1 MACKLSVREKV
12 AYGCGEFGGSLVWQ
26 VIMWFLPIFY
36 TDTFGISA
44 AFVGVMFFAVRI
56 IDTVTDPLMG
66 LIADRTETRWGKF
79 RPWLLW
85 AAVPYCLFGVL
96 MFITPGFSESGKQ
109 VYAFA
114 TYTVMMV
121 IYTIMMIPY
130 SSLTGVMTSDHVE
143 RTSLSS
149 FRFVGAYS
157 GTLAVQ
163 ATLLGLVAYLG
174 AGNDRR
180 GYPMAMAVFG
190 VICLGLFLYA
200 FSQIR
205 ERVHPPKEQSSSL
218 RHDIADLLQN
228 RPWVILFLVSLVTLV
243 YIPIRAGVTMYYFRY
258 YVDIESLAP
267 AFMASGTVLTML
279 GVTGSSWLTRRF
291 GKRNAYIGCM
301 AAIAA
306 TLALHYVAG
315 PTDIVL
321 LFVLNGLYSLAS
333 GPTMPLVWSMYADS
347 ADYSEWKQGRRAT
360 GLVYSASTLAYKA
373 GVALGGVA
381 LMWILTGF
389 GYVANQAQ
397 TDQALLGM
405 RLSMSLFPAA
415 LALFTIVLLFL
426 YPLDDPTLD
435 RIQKELEERRGD
447 AAA

>member
-1 MACKLSVREKV
+1 
-12 AYGCGEFGGSLVWQ
+12 
-26 VIMWFLPIFY
+26 MWFLPIFY

-44 AFVGVMFFAVRI
+44 AFVGGMFFVVRI
-56 IDTVTDPLMG
+56 IDTITDPIMG
-66 LIADRTETRWGKF
+66 LISDRTETRWGKF
-79 RPWLLW
+79 RPWILW
-85 AAVPYCLFGVL
+85 AAVPYCVFGVL

-109 VYAFA
+109 AYAFV

-121 IYTIMMIPY
+121 VYTMMMIPY

-163 ATLLGLVAYLG
+163 GTMLWLVARLG
-174 AGNDRR
+174 GGNDQL
-180 GYPMAMAVFG
+180 GFPLAMALFG
-190 VICLGLFLYA
+190 VICLALFLYA
-200 FSQIR
+200 FAQVR
-205 ERVHPPKEQSSSL
+205 ERVRPPKEQDTSL
-218 RHDIADLLQN
+218 KRDLGDLLRN
-228 RPWVILFLVSLVTLV
+228 GPWVILFLVSLVTLI

-258 YVDIESLAP
+258 YLDAEPLAP

-279 GVTGSSWLTRRF
+279 GVTASGWLTRRF

-301 AAIAA
+301 ALIAA
-306 TLALHYVAG
+306 TLALHYIARPDDV
-315 PTDIVL
+315 VL

-333 GPTMPLVWSMYADS
+333 GPTMPIVWSMYADS
-347 ADYSEWKQGRRAT
+347 ADYSEWKHERRAT

-405 RLSMSLFPAA
+405 RLSMSVIPAA
-415 LALFTIVLLFL
+415 LALVTVALLL
-426 YPLDDPTLD
+426 YYPLSDRKLD
-435 RIQKELEERRGD
+435 EIQRDLEARRQEV
-447 AAA
+447 